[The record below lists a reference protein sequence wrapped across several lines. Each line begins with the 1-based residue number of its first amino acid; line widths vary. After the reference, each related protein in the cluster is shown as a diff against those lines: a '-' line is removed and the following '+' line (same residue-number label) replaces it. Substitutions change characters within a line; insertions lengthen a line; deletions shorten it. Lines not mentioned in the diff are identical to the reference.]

1 MKFAKLLFLILLVS
15 IISSQRAA
23 FALSKEEAVKL
34 EADHILSCQYM
45 DNTNPA
51 YGAINNVQGDPTW
64 VVPGENGVAILGLL
78 TATEILGD
86 NTYKTRAQLAA
97 NYLLNVQNSDGS
109 WNDQYSFASAV
120 DNAKSTRHTAEVMIA
135 LDKLG
140 YSAANYAAMKKAAGY
155 LLSCQAVANKGGNDD
170 GLVGGGKNA
179 VGDFQTWRWAS
190 DNSYAYQ
197 ALEAAR
203 KWAQTQGDTAFA
215 QTAKTASEK
224 ILNGINNILT
234 SSDKTHWL
242 RVVDMNDQPISGQ
255 DNFDWISYAPL
266 MLDVPVGGVSPV
278 SVGDWISAHL
288 QLPDGAVVWDDTY
301 FSLRESPGYS
311 FQASLVWLDSGQLA
325 YEMSAVN
332 WAETSGL
339 WNLANGGWIDWL
351 EGATQAPDWQRFI
364 DTSAY
369 YIMVR
374 NGGYNFA
381 QVVPEPSSLLLFA
394 SGIFAL
400 AAKSL
405 RKKNRQYV
413 K

>member
-1 MKFAKLLFLILLVS
+1 
-15 IISSQRAA
+15 
-23 FALSKEEAVKL
+23 
-34 EADHILSCQYM
+34 
-45 DNTNPA
+45 
-51 YGAINNVQGDPTW
+51 
-64 VVPGENGVAILGLL
+64 
-78 TATEILGD
+78 
-86 NTYKTRAQLAA
+86 
-97 NYLLNVQNSDGS
+97 
-109 WNDQYSFASAV
+109 
-120 DNAKSTRHTAEVMIA
+120 
-135 LDKLG
+135 
-140 YSAANYAAMKKAAGY
+140 
-155 LLSCQAVANKGGNDD
+155 
-170 GLVGGGKNA
+170 
-179 VGDFQTWRWAS
+179 
-190 DNSYAYQ
+190 
-197 ALEAAR
+197 
-203 KWAQTQGDTAFA
+203 
-215 QTAKTASEK
+215 
-224 ILNGINNILT
+224 
-234 SSDKTHWL
+234 
-242 RVVDMNDQPISGQ
+242 MNDQPISGQ